1 MIGCYALDSSHLPNV
16 IQCKLNPLPT
26 PVPASPTQAL
36 RRPDQE
42 PGQAQERR
50 RHSPPLPLPVQALDH
65 ARACTAAAPALRLN
79 KGQATSAS
87 LSLARTAALL
97 IGTPRQEIEPKAL
110 SPADADYSAA
120 IEATDWGSAHRAL
133 PPVRVAGAPMGWTCP
148 ALRLGS
154 ASAAWG

>member
-1 MIGCYALDSSHLPNV
+1 MQTQPPADTGSGIANASVATPGSRTRSSAR
-16 IQCKLNPLPT
+16 T
-26 PVPASPTQAL
+26 ASPFSATPTA
-36 RRPDQE
+36 
-42 PGQAQERR
+42 GAG
-50 RHSPPLPLPVQALDH
+50 
-65 ARACTAAAPALRLN
+65 ARSREGGACTAAAPALRLN

>member
-1 MIGCYALDSSHLPNV
+1 MEVAGLDVDRRCCGRQGVAPTSHSH
-16 IQCKLNPLPT
+16 CRC
-26 PVPASPTQAL
+26 
-36 RRPDQE
+36 RR
-42 PGQAQERR
+42 
-50 RHSPPLPLPVQALDH
+50 SI

-87 LSLARTAALL
+87 LSLARTEALL

-133 PPVRVAGAPMGWTCP
+133 PPVRVAGAPMGWTRP